1 MSDFLLFLGR
11 FHVLALH
18 LPIGMVLL
26 TAIVHWLLREPGKNA
41 LQQVLPLLWACTAFS
56 ALITVVLGLLHFGEG
71 GFTGPSASAHR
82 MWGIGFAAGTFVAW
96 FLCVFNINVY
106 RNWGGWLT
114 LALLAA
120 ITMTGHYGGNLTH
133 GSTYLVEYAP
143 QTVRDLV
150 GLEERRP
157 VITDIAQADPWHDIV
172 NPMLQSRCSN
182 CHNQDKQSGQL
193 DMSSFDALLVG
204 GESGAVVMEGNA
216 AGSDMYKRVTLPQDH
231 ENFMPA
237 EGKTPLTADQV
248 AILGWWIDAGLPAE
262 TTLASV
268 SVDASTMSLLSVE
281 LGLEPAPVTAVAS
294 SYFSAPQD
302 VVEQMVASGWLV
314 RQVSQ
319 ESNGLIVSINAIGQP
334 VSRDMLGLLAETSGS
349 IVELNLASTGMND
362 DLLAM
367 IPDMPELE
375 SLNLSNN
382 GVTDAGLAVV
392 SGFSKLETLN
402 LYGNTAITDAGLA
415 SLEGLENLAAVYLWG
430 TAVTEEGA
438 AQFQSSAPRIIVQGQ
453 VNFSASE

>member
-11 FHVLALH
+11 FHVVALH

-26 TAIVHWLLREPGKNA
+26 TAIVHWLSRGTKNNV
-41 LQQVLPLLWACTAFS
+41 LQQVLPLLWGCTALS
-56 ALITVVLGLLHFGEG
+56 ALVTVILGLLHFGEG

-82 MWGIGFAAGTFVAW
+82 FWGISFALGAQVVW
-96 FLCVFNINVY
+96 FLSVFNVAIY
-106 RNWGGWLT
+106 RQWGGWLT
-114 LALLAA
+114 LLLLV
-120 ITMTGHYGGNLTH
+120 TVTVTGHHGGNLTH

-143 QTVRDLV
+143 QPVRNLV

-157 VITDIAQADPWHDIV
+157 VVADILQADPWHDIV
-172 NPMLQSRCSN
+172 SPMLQSRCSN
-182 CHNQDKQSGQL
+182 CHNPDKQRGQL
-193 DMSSFDALLVG
+193 DISSLDALLVG
-204 GESGAVVMEGNA
+204 GESGAVVLSGNA
-216 AGSDMYKRVTLPQDH
+216 AGSELYKRITLPESH

-237 EGKTPLTADQV
+237 EGKTPLTDDQV

-268 SVDASTMSLLSVE
+268 SVDESTMSLLAVE
-281 LGLEPAPVTAVAS
+281 VGLAPAPVTSVAS
-294 SYFSAPQD
+294 SYPPVSQALID
-302 VVEQMVASGWLV
+302 QMVASGWLV

-319 ESNGLIVSINAIGQP
+319 ESKGLIVSINAIGQP
-334 VSRDMLGLLAETSGS
+334 VSRDMLGLLAEASGS

-402 LYGNTAITDAGLA
+402 LYGNPAITDAGLEVLA
-415 SLEGLENLAAVYLWG
+415 GLESLETVYLWG
-430 TAVTEEGA
+430 TAVSPEGVV
-438 AQFQSSAPRIIVQGQ
+438 SYSTRLPDLEILG
-453 VNFSASE
+453 ASQ